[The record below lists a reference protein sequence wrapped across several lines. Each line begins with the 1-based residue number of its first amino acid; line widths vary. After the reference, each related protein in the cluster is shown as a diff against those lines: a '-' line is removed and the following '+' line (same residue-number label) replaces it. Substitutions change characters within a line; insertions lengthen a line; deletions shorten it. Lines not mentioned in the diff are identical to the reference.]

1 MGNFSLDNF
10 HYEKQDKTL
19 HSFSTILTTKTVV
32 AWSIVARGS
41 RNSYTNEAAHCA
53 FDLTDWE
60 TVSWKYVRLWHSEIH
75 SISHSSQVP
84 SIQKHCSIVC
94 RVRKCDKREW
104 NEIHCVVLMSKNRT
118 NRDGNNNNYVSV
130 KRHHCMPISW
140 TKSFKQLSRTRN
152 EQHSASVNEM
162 SRACDKRKV
171 LQKWEKNELM
181 RVRVH
186 NCNLYLRALLEP
198 NRRDYERYLRWK
210 SRCGRIIRSL
220 ALKKT
225 PLIVERAIN
234 TQRRAGCDGV

>member
-60 TVSWKYVRLWHSEIH
+60 TVSWKYVRLWHSKIH

-84 SIQKHCSIVC
+84 NIQKHCSIVC

-140 TKSFKQLSRTRN
+140 TKSFKTIVSHSQWTTLGECEWN
-152 EQHSASVNEM
+152 EPSMRQAKSVAKMRKKWTYAGAS
-162 SRACDKRKV
+162 S
-171 LQKWEKNELM
+171 
-181 RVRVH
+181 
-186 NCNLYLRALLEP
+186 
-198 NRRDYERYLRWK
+198 
-210 SRCGRIIRSL
+210 
-220 ALKKT
+220 
-225 PLIVERAIN
+225 
-234 TQRRAGCDGV
+234 